1 MLTNIDLEKMN
12 HLMETNKDAK
22 EIITQLL
29 KNHDAA
35 VATIAH
41 EIRNPMTV
49 LYSSMQL
56 MSSLYAETAK
66 GSCVWEECMDGARH
80 MCDLLDDLTELNNG
94 NQLNRA
100 SFPLGHVL
108 RNSAVL
114 FAMSLNFEKSKIE
127 MTSSIDKN
135 IKSFNGDRTKL
146 EEVFL
151 NILTNAKDALADCK
165 YAPRLQFRA
174 KKLDDKILIQCQDN
188 GCGIPTEIVSFMN
201 HSLRPKKTVPVLV
214 SQFPKESLKH
224 IMERSTLHLTIPMEQ
239 SYRSHFLRKIS
250 DIVNIRY
257 R

>member
-135 IKSFNGDRTKL
+135 
-146 EEVFL
+146 
-151 NILTNAKDALADCK
+151 
-165 YAPRLQFRA
+165 
-174 KKLDDKILIQCQDN
+174 
-188 GCGIPTEIVSFMN
+188 MN

>member
-29 KNHDAA
+29 KNHDDA

-56 MSSLYAETAK
+56 MGSLYAETAK

-100 SFPLGHVL
+100 SIPLGHVL
-108 RNSAVL
+108 RNSAAL

-127 MTSSIDKN
+127 MTSSINKS
-135 IKSFNGDRTKL
+135 IKRFNGDRTKL

-151 NILTNAKDALADCK
+151 NILTNAKEALADCK

-174 KKLDDKILIQCQDN
+174 
-188 GCGIPTEIVSFMN
+188 
-201 HSLRPKKTVPVLV
+201 
-214 SQFPKESLKH
+214 
-224 IMERSTLHLTIPMEQ
+224 
-239 SYRSHFLRKIS
+239 
-250 DIVNIRY
+250 
-257 R
+257 

>member
-135 IKSFNGDRTKL
+135 IKRFNGDRTKL

-151 NILTNAKDALADCK
+151 NILTNAKDALAD
-165 YAPRLQFRA
+165 
-174 KKLDDKILIQCQDN
+174 KILIQCQDN
-188 GCGIPTEIVSFMN
+188 GCGIPTEIVDKLYEPFFTTKEN
-201 HSLRPKKTVPVLV
+201 GTGLGLAV
-214 SQFPKESLKH
+214 SKRIIEAHNGTIDITSDH
-224 IMERSTLHLTIPMEQ
+224 TNGTIVSITLPA
-239 SYRSHFLRKIS
+239 
-250 DIVNIRY
+250 
-257 R
+257 

>member
-1 MLTNIDLEKMN
+1 
-12 HLMETNKDAK
+12 
-22 EIITQLL
+22 
-29 KNHDAA
+29 
-35 VATIAH
+35 
-41 EIRNPMTV
+41 
-49 LYSSMQL
+49 
-56 MSSLYAETAK
+56 
-66 GSCVWEECMDGARH
+66 
-80 MCDLLDDLTELNNG
+80 
-94 NQLNRA
+94 
-100 SFPLGHVL
+100 
-108 RNSAVL
+108 
-114 FAMSLNFEKSKIE
+114 

-135 IKSFNGDRTKL
+135 IKRFNGDRTKL

-188 GCGIPTEIVSFMN
+188 GCGIPTEIVDKLYEPFFTTKEN
-201 HSLRPKKTVPVLV
+201 GTVLV

>member
-135 IKSFNGDRTKL
+135 IKRFNGDRTKL

-151 NILTNAKDALADCK
+151 NILTNAKD
-165 YAPRLQFRA
+165 
-174 KKLDDKILIQCQDN
+174 
-188 GCGIPTEIVSFMN
+188 GCGIPTEIVDKLYEPFFTTKEN
-201 HSLRPKKTVPVLV
+201 GTGLGLAV
-214 SQFPKESLKH
+214 SKRIIEAHNGTIDITSDH
-224 IMERSTLHLTIPMEQ
+224 TNGTIVSITLPA
-239 SYRSHFLRKIS
+239 
-250 DIVNIRY
+250 
-257 R
+257 

>member
-135 IKSFNGDRTKL
+135 IKRFNGDRTKL

-174 KKLDDKILIQCQDN
+174 KKLDDNAKITAVVFQRKLLI
-188 GCGIPTEIVSFMN
+188 SFMN
-201 HSLRPKKTVPVLV
+201 HSLQQKKTVPALV

-250 DIVNIRY
+250 DSFNIRF

>member
-80 MCDLLDDLTELNNG
+80 CLLYTSQSPRDM
-94 NQLNRA
+94 RRPRMP
-100 SFPLGHVL
+100 S
-108 RNSAVL
+108 SA
-114 FAMSLNFEKSKIE
+114 
-127 MTSSIDKN
+127 
-135 IKSFNGDRTKL
+135 
-146 EEVFL
+146 
-151 NILTNAKDALADCK
+151 
-165 YAPRLQFRA
+165 
-174 KKLDDKILIQCQDN
+174 
-188 GCGIPTEIVSFMN
+188 
-201 HSLRPKKTVPVLV
+201 
-214 SQFPKESLKH
+214 
-224 IMERSTLHLTIPMEQ
+224 
-239 SYRSHFLRKIS
+239 
-250 DIVNIRY
+250 
-257 R
+257 

>member
-1 MLTNIDLEKMN
+1 MGSEMCIRDS
-12 HLMETNKDAK
+12 
-22 EIITQLL
+22 
-29 KNHDAA
+29 AA

-135 IKSFNGDRTKL
+135 IKRFNGDRTKL

-188 GCGIPTEIVSFMN
+188 GCGIPTEIVDKLYEPFFTTKEN
-201 HSLRPKKTVPVLV
+201 GTGLGLAV
-214 SQFPKESLKH
+214 SKRIIEAHNGTIDITSDH
-224 IMERSTLHLTIPMEQ
+224 TNGTIVSITLPA
-239 SYRSHFLRKIS
+239 
-250 DIVNIRY
+250 
-257 R
+257 

>member
-49 LYSSMQL
+49 LY
-56 MSSLYAETAK
+56 
-66 GSCVWEECMDGARH
+66 GARH

-135 IKSFNGDRTKL
+135 IKRFNGDRTKL

-188 GCGIPTEIVSFMN
+188 GCGIPTEIVDKLYEPFFTTKEN
-201 HSLRPKKTVPVLV
+201 GTGLGLAV
-214 SQFPKESLKH
+214 SKRIIEAHNGTIDITSDH
-224 IMERSTLHLTIPMEQ
+224 TNGTIVSITLPA
-239 SYRSHFLRKIS
+239 
-250 DIVNIRY
+250 
-257 R
+257 

>member
-135 IKSFNGDRTKL
+135 IKRFNGDRTKL

-151 NILTNAKDALADCK
+151 NILTNAKITAVVFQ
-165 YAPRLQFRA
+165 R
-174 KKLDDKILIQCQDN
+174 KLLI
-188 GCGIPTEIVSFMN
+188 SFMN
-201 HSLRPKKTVPVLV
+201 HSLRQKKTVPALV

-250 DIVNIRY
+250 DSFNIRF

>member
-80 MCDLLDDLTELNNG
+80 MCDLLDDLTVKACLLSSWTCSS
-94 NQLNRA
+94 QLCCSVR
-100 SFPLGHVL
+100 
-108 RNSAVL
+108 
-114 FAMSLNFEKSKIE
+114 
-127 MTSSIDKN
+127 
-135 IKSFNGDRTKL
+135 
-146 EEVFL
+146 
-151 NILTNAKDALADCK
+151 
-165 YAPRLQFRA
+165 Y
-174 KKLDDKILIQCQDN
+174 
-188 GCGIPTEIVSFMN
+188 
-201 HSLRPKKTVPVLV
+201 V
-214 SQFPKESLKH
+214 SQL
-224 IMERSTLHLTIPMEQ
+224 
-239 SYRSHFLRKIS
+239 
-250 DIVNIRY
+250 
-257 R
+257 

>member
-66 GSCVWEECMDGARH
+66 GSCV
-80 MCDLLDDLTELNNG
+80 
-94 NQLNRA
+94 
-100 SFPLGHVL
+100 
-108 RNSAVL
+108 
-114 FAMSLNFEKSKIE
+114 FEKSKIE

-135 IKSFNGDRTKL
+135 IKRFNGDRTKL

-188 GCGIPTEIVSFMN
+188 GCGIPTEIVDKLYEPFFTTKEN
-201 HSLRPKKTVPVLV
+201 GTGLGLAV
-214 SQFPKESLKH
+214 SKRIIEAHNGTIDITSDH
-224 IMERSTLHLTIPMEQ
+224 TNGTIVSITLPA
-239 SYRSHFLRKIS
+239 
-250 DIVNIRY
+250 
-257 R
+257 

>member
-135 IKSFNGDRTKL
+135 IKRFNGDRTKL
-146 EEVFL
+146 EEGFAQRS
-151 NILTNAKDALADCK
+151 LTTK
-165 YAPRLQFRA
+165 F
-174 KKLDDKILIQCQDN
+174 
-188 GCGIPTEIVSFMN
+188 
-201 HSLRPKKTVPVLV
+201 
-214 SQFPKESLKH
+214 
-224 IMERSTLHLTIPMEQ
+224 
-239 SYRSHFLRKIS
+239 
-250 DIVNIRY
+250 
-257 R
+257 

>member
-135 IKSFNGDRTKL
+135 IKRFNGDRTKL

-151 NILTNAKDALADCK
+151 NILTNAKITAVVFQ
-165 YAPRLQFRA
+165 R
-174 KKLDDKILIQCQDN
+174 KLLI
-188 GCGIPTEIVSFMN
+188 SFMN
-201 HSLRPKKTVPVLV
+201 HSLQQKKTVPALV

-239 SYRSHFLRKIS
+239 SYRSHFLRKLS

>member
-135 IKSFNGDRTKL
+135 IKRFNGDRTKL

-188 GCGIPTEIVSFMN
+188 GCGIPTEIVDKLYEPFFTTKEN
-201 HSLRPKKTVPVLV
+201 GTALGLAV
-214 SQFPKESLKH
+214 SKRIIEAHNGTIDITSDH
-224 IMERSTLHLTIPMEQ
+224 TNGTIVSITLPA
-239 SYRSHFLRKIS
+239 
-250 DIVNIRY
+250 
-257 R
+257 